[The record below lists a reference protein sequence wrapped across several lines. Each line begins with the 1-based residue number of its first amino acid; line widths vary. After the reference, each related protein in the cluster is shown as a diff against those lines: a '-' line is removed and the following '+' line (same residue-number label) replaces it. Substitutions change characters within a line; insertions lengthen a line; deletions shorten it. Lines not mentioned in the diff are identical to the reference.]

1 MKGTKE
7 ALKGGFSDSYLAVVG
22 SDISRA
28 EGVAAN
34 RDAAYREAIV
44 REGVGKGGR
53 VCKAKIIL
61 AVDSCF
67 GLVEG
72 EIVSLERVLK
82 VNEQTRHTVAVFGGD
97 DKANV
102 VDDGG
107 TYCLGETTA
116 VAAQDVGEGGDE
128 EKRAEGVPLRN
139 ALLQVVLYRVVDVK
153 GSRGVC
159 SKVNAG
165 GGVEKETKPRR
176 EEGAVNELHGFPQVF
191 LENIVKSLLK
201 VAGYDSA
208 ALLGCSL
215 RNLDECF
222 AAARHSDA
230 QVKCGD

>member
-7 ALKGGFSDSYLAVVG
+7 ALKGSFSGGNLSGVG
-22 SDISRA
+22 SDVSRA

-34 RDAAYREAIV
+34 GDAAYREAIV
-44 REGVGKGGR
+44 REGVGEGGR
-53 VCKAKIIL
+53 VCKAKIVL
-61 AVDSCF
+61 AVNGCF

-72 EIVSLERVLK
+72 KIVSLERILE
-82 VNEQTRHTVAVFGGD
+82 VNEQARHAVAVFGGD

-107 TYCLGETTA
+107 PNGLGEAIA

-139 ALLQVVLYRVVDVK
+139 ALLQVVLYGVVDVK
-153 GSRGVC
+153 GGRGVS

-176 EEGAVNELHGFPQVF
+176 EERAVDKLHGFPQVF
-191 LENIVKSLLK
+191 LENIVKSFLK
-201 VAGYDSA
+201 VARYDSA

-215 RNLDECF
+215 RNLDEGF

-230 QVKCGD
+230 QVKHGD